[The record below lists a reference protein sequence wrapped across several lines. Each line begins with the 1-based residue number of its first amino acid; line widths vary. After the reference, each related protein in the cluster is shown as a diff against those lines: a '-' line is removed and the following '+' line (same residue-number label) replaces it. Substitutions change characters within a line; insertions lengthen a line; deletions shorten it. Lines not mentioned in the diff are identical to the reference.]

1 MIIKIDKLSK
11 SAYAG
16 LTKFITSDS
25 NRVHLKD
32 LSHSSGF
39 FTDHHNKCQRSGPGH
54 SNFWLEFAF
63 LKEAREDEE
72 GTFSVVIE
80 VLEKIY
86 TQNKDI
92 FTPSQSLLAT
102 LMSSVGL
109 FPPIKEKV
117 ARLK

>member
-25 NRVHLKD
+25 NRVHQKD
-32 LSHSSGF
+32 LIQGSGF
-39 FTDHHNKCQRSGPGH
+39 FTDAHKKCLRSGPGH

-72 GTFSVVIE
+72 GTFSVVVE

-86 TQNKDI
+86 TQNNI
-92 FTPSQSLLAT
+92 NTPSQSLLT
-102 LMSSVGL
+102 MLMRSAGL
-109 FPPIKEKV
+109 FPEVKEKV
-117 ARLK
+117 VVLK